1 MQRMANS
8 LKLDVRYTHSSLM
21 RVYAANLI
29 SLQLFI
35 KSQAKNN
42 GKDFFIRYQLSAK
55 LHFKNGGKRA
65 FFLLLSHLTSRK
77 LSQKRKASF
86 GVQGEKSWHLLSV
99 TIPLTSQPFPMKI
112 RHYRKLDTLV
122 YASGHTY
129 VFASPHLYPP
139 LESLSLESLP
149 HLLPIW
155 EVNPTAA
162 LWPAYIISCPFCG

>member
-35 KSQAKNN
+35 KSQAKNH

-99 TIPLTSQPFPMKI
+99 TILLTSQPFPRRSGITENWTPSSMP
-112 RHYRKLDTLV
+112 LDTPMFSLL
-122 YASGHTY
+122 HT
-129 VFASPHLYPP
+129 FI
-139 LESLSLESLP
+139 
-149 HLLPIW
+149 LL
-155 EVNPTAA
+155 
-162 LWPAYIISCPFCG
+162 